1 MIDLHSHI
9 LPGIDDGSESVEE
22 TLALLSMLREQG
34 IGTVAATPHF
44 YADLDS
50 VESFLERREAACEKI
65 RGRLSD
71 SYPKIV
77 VGAEV
82 RYYEGIS
89 RMKDLNKLTLGG
101 GKLLL
106 LEMPFAKW
114 TDYTRREILDLSCR
128 GDITLVLAHIER
140 YMSKDNTKMIDSLLN
155 TDILMQVNA
164 SFFLEAFSKRRALK
178 LLREGRVQLLG
189 SDCHNLSHRPPR
201 IGEAYALIEKK
212 LGEDFVGEMNG
223 FAKHLLKKSATL
235 N

>member
-9 LPGIDDGSESVEE
+9 LPEVDDGSESVEE
-22 TLALLSMLREQG
+22 TLTLLSMLREQG
-34 IGTVAATPHF
+34 IGTVVATPHF
-44 YADLDS
+44 YADQDS
-50 VESFLERREAACEKI
+50 LEGFLERRDAACERI
-65 RGRLSD
+65 RERLPDES
-71 SYPKIV
+71 PKII
-77 VGAEV
+77 VGSEV

-114 TDYTRREILDLSCR
+114 TDYTRREIIDISCR

-140 YMSKDNTKMIDSLLN
+140 YMSKDNLKLIEGLYGS
-155 TDILMQVNA
+155 DILMQVNA

-178 LLREGRVQLLG
+178 LLREGKVQLLG
-189 SDCHNLSHRPPR
+189 SDCHNLAHRPPR

-212 LGEDFVGEMNG
+212 FGEEFIGEMNG
-223 FAKHLLKKSATL
+223 FAKHLLRKSATL